1 MASAATT
8 APRAARLP
16 ALNALQPGRILPIDA
31 FRGLTYLVMVWVN
44 EMHGVTGIS
53 PWWKHMPAD
62 ADAMSFVDAVF
73 PAFLFIVGMAI
84 PFAIHARIA
93 KGDPWWRLQG
103 HLAWRALAL
112 VVMGVF
118 MVNAEEGSYHQASMV
133 LPIDAWSLLFYAAVG
148 LVWGV
153 YRAPSPALDRLLRGA
168 GVALMLVLARL
179 YHGGPD
185 GREGLTPQW
194 WGILGLIGWAYLI
207 ASVLYQFA
215 RGRIAVLLAM
225 IAGCVAY
232 YAGHAALGEQATGL
246 AAALLSQDGHAAHT
260 SIVLAGVVC
269 ALVYHELRGP
279 GGVRLAQ
286 RQARALLFAAA
297 LLAAGFA
304 LRPWFPISKIYATP
318 SWCLLSA
325 AACVAVYALLQAL
338 IVQLGL
344 AGWVRWVEPAAG
356 NPLVTYLLPFVVA
369 AVMSLAGW
377 SWPAVLRQGAVGIV
391 FCLLYAAAV
400 LWVVARLNRW
410 NVRLKL

>member
-1 MASAATT
+1 MAAASTT
-8 APRAARLP
+8 APRAPILAP
-16 ALNALQPGRILPIDA
+16 LNALQPGRILPIDA

-44 EMHGVTGIS
+44 EMHGVAGIS

-62 ADAMSFVDAVF
+62 ADAMSFVDVVF

-84 PFAIHARIA
+84 PFAVNARIA
-93 KGDPWWRLQG
+93 KGDSWWQLQG
-103 HLAWRALAL
+103 HIAWRALAL

-133 LPIDAWSLLFYAAVG
+133 LPIELWSLLFYAAVG

-153 YRAPSPALDRLLRGA
+153 YRAPSPALDRLLRSL
-168 GVALMLVLARL
+168 GVGLMVVLALLFR
-179 YHGGPD
+179 GGPD

-207 ASVLYQFA
+207 ASVLYQLA
-215 RGRIAVLLAM
+215 RGRIAVLLVM
-225 IAGCVAY
+225 MAGCVAY
-232 YAGHAALGEQATGL
+232 YAGHAALGEQATGF
-246 AAALLSQDGHAAHT
+246 AALLLSQDGNAAHT

-269 ALVYHELRGP
+269 GVLYHDLRGP
-279 GGVRLAQ
+279 GGPRLAQ

-325 AACVAVYALLQAL
+325 AACVVVYALLQAL
-338 IVQLGL
+338 IVQLGV
-344 AGWVRWVEPAAG
+344 AGWVAWVEPAAS
-356 NPLVTYLLPFVVA
+356 NPLVTYLLPFVIA
-369 AVMSLAGW
+369 ALMSWAGW
-377 SWPAVLRQGAVGIV
+377 SWPALLRQGAVGIV

-400 LWVVARLNRW
+400 LWAVSRLNRW